1 MTSFLSD
8 LRVYVGRIRE
18 FERGDWVVYLA
29 WVGMMLGL
37 VASTG
42 GFLLTG
48 HAAGVT
54 FPAEAW
60 MVPVGAAI
68 FAVSIAVDTIG
79 HRTIYKEA
87 LRGGEQ
93 LVHHVTIAN
102 GVGSCVLLCAAYP
115 QRTAIAIPALVM
127 TILSFIYSL
136 IDEAFHWRRYLLGKS
151 DRVEMWSHAGILLGH
166 GTMMTAWWLWYFGGY
181 QGVAATLRALGGS

>member
-93 LVHHVTIAN
+93 LRRGRLTAGGHHLEVVQT
-102 GVGSCVLLCAAYP
+102 GRVDGGQY
-115 QRTAIAIPALVM
+115 RGR
-127 TILSFIYSL
+127 
-136 IDEAFHWRRYLLGKS
+136 D
-151 DRVEMWSHAGILLGH
+151 DRMGDPFAVK
-166 GTMMTAWWLWYFGGY
+166 
-181 QGVAATLRALGGS
+181 